1 MPEIDRSRIE
11 AEHLQAG
18 AMARER
24 DELLRVLEEHIKE
37 FIHLRDLD
45 GRSVYA
51 SPSVERFYGRT
62 STTLLE
68 LAHPEDLENART
80 WWQQVLDG
88 GTGRLE
94 WRIRDPNED
103 WRWLETSAA
112 LVPYLGRPHILTIS
126 RDVTDSKRD
135 EAVRKVSEERLRLA
149 FEAGRI
155 GTGEMNL
162 QTQTISLSE
171 PMQRVVGLA
180 PGTPTLSFEDW
191 IGRVIHPEDRT
202 SVQRAVEKGI
212 AGEPDIALDY
222 RIVWPDGA
230 VRWVTSRATVLYDA
244 EGQAT
249 SIIGAIMDITE
260 QKRLEE
266 ELRQA
271 QKMEAVGHL
280 AGGVAHDFNNLL
292 TVISGSSEMLLQRL
306 PPGDPGRD
314 LVSEIRHA
322 GNRAADLTQQLLAF
336 SRRSVLAPRLLDLNE
351 SVRDSEK
358 LLRRLIGEDVELK
371 TYLAPELDPVKVDPV
386 QLGQVIMNLA
396 VNARDAMPTGGRLT
410 IETRNCE
417 LDQASSAKIAGAVPG
432 RYVALRV
439 SDTGAGMTPEVQ
451 ARLFEP
457 FFTTKETGKGT
468 GLGMAMVYG
477 VVKQSGAFISVD
489 SQPGR
494 GTAFEIYF
502 PATEGRPSAKPTP
515 VQKPTAMGTE
525 TILLVEDED
534 AVRTVV
540 STVLEQAGYTVLE
553 ASGAR
558 AAIDIVAAHSEP
570 IHLLITDVVMPEIG
584 GRELVERLAA
594 VRPGLKVLYLSGH
607 TDDVLIRRGVLDAD
621 VAFLQKPFKIA
632 ALTTKVREVLSA
644 PSPMGATER

>member
-1 MPEIDRSRIE
+1 MPETDRSRIE

-18 AMARER
+18 AMAHER

-62 STTLLE
+62 RTALLE
-68 LAHPEDLENART
+68 LAHPEDLENARA

-88 GTGRLE
+88 GTDRLE
-94 WRIRDPNED
+94 WRIRDPTEE

-112 LVPYLGRPHILTIS
+112 LVPYLGQPHILTVS
-126 RDVTDSKRD
+126 RDVTEGKRAD
-135 EAVRKVSEERLRLA
+135 AVRKMSEERLRLA

-155 GTGEMNL
+155 GTGEMDL
-162 QTQTISLSE
+162 QTQMISLSE

-180 PGTPTLSFEDW
+180 PGTSTLSFEDW
-191 IGRVIHPEDRT
+191 ISRVIHPEDRA

-212 AGEPDIALDY
+212 TGEPDIALDY
-222 RIVWPDGA
+222 RILWPDGT
-230 VRWVTSRATVLYDA
+230 VRWVTSRASVLHDA
-244 EGQAT
+244 EGQPT
-249 SIIGAIMDITE
+249 RIIGAIMDITE

-292 TVISGSSEMLLQRL
+292 TIISGSSEMLLQRL

-314 LVSEIRHA
+314 LLSEIRHA
-322 GNRAADLTQQLLAF
+322 GNRAADLTRQLLAF
-336 SRRSVLAPRLLDLNE
+336 SRRSVLAPKLLDLNE
-351 SVRDSEK
+351 SVRDSKK
-358 LLRRLIGEDVELK
+358 LLRRLIGEDVELE
-371 TYLAPELDPVKVDPV
+371 TQLAAELDPVRVDPV

-396 VNARDAMPTGGRLT
+396 VNARDAMPTGGKLA
-410 IETRNCE
+410 IETRNGE
-417 LDQASSAKIAGAVPG
+417 LDDASSAKIAGAVPG
-432 RYVALRV
+432 RYVVLRV
-439 SDTGAGMTPEVQ
+439 SDTGSGMTPEVQ

-468 GLGMAMVYG
+468 GLGLAMVYG
-477 VVKQSGAFISVD
+477 VVRQSGGFISVD
-489 SQPGR
+489 SAPGR

-502 PATEGRPSAKPTP
+502 PAAEGRLPANKPAP
-515 VQKPTAMGTE
+515 PMPKPAATGTE

-540 STVLEQAGYTVLE
+540 ATVLQQAGYTVLE
-553 ASGAR
+553 ANGGR
-558 AAIDIVAAHSEP
+558 AAIDIVTANPES
-570 IHLLITDVVMPEIG
+570 IDLLITDVVMPEMG
-584 GRELVERLAA
+584 GRKLVEHLATM
-594 VRPGLKVLYLSGH
+594 RPGLRVLYLSGH
-607 TDDVLIRRGVLDAD
+607 TDDALIRHGVLEAD

-632 ALTTKVREVLSA
+632 ALTTKVREVLSG
-644 PSPMGATER
+644 PSRT